1 MTAAVPVATERDHVL
16 AALDHAVAERAPYPY
31 WLLSDVF
38 DAETCDEIASLP
50 FAPAGVRE
58 TYGKRDSHNDS
69 RVYFS
74 AANRARFGVCARV
87 AEAMQDPA
95 VVATLERRCGVALRG
110 TNLRIEYTQD
120 IDGFWLEPHTD
131 IGVKKFT
138 MLVYLSRD
146 PLLAD
151 CGTDIYDAAGALVRR
166 APYVFDAGLIF
177 IPGNDTWHGFAK
189 RPIPG
194 VRKSLII
201 NYVGPEWRA
210 RHELA
215 FPDQPVG

>member
-1 MTAAVPVATERDHVL
+1 MTAAGLVAVDRDHVL
-16 AALDHAVAERAPYPY
+16 AALERAVAEPAPYPY

-38 DAETCDEIASLP
+38 DPATCDAIATLP

-58 TYGKRDSHNDS
+58 TYGKRDSHNES
-69 RVYFS
+69 RVYFD

-87 AEAMQDPA
+87 AEAMQDPE
-95 VVATLERRCGVALRG
+95 VVAAVERRCGVDLRG

-146 PLLAD
+146 PRLVD
-151 CGTDIYDAAGALVRR
+151 CGTDIYDAGKTLVRR
-166 APYVFDAGLIF
+166 APYVFGAGLIF
-177 IPGNDTWHGFAK
+177 IPGSDTWHGFAR

-215 FPDQPVG
+215 FPDRPVG

>member
-1 MTAAVPVATERDHVL
+1 MTVARPDASERDQVL
-16 AALDHAVAERAPYPY
+16 AALDNAAAEREPYPH

-38 DAETCDEIASLP
+38 DPETCDEIAALP

-69 RVYFS
+69 RIYFD

-87 AEAMQDPA
+87 AEAMQDPG
-95 VVATLERRCGVALRG
+95 VVAALERRCGVDLRG

-120 IDGFWLEPHTD
+120 VEGFWLEPHTD

-146 PLLAD
+146 PRLAD
-151 CGTDIYDAAGALVRR
+151 CGTDVYDAAGTLVRR
-166 APYVFDAGLIF
+166 APYVFGAGLIF
-177 IPGNDTWHGFAK
+177 IPASDTWHGFAR

-201 NYVGPEWRA
+201 NYVDPEWRA

-215 FPDQPVG
+215 FPDRSVG